1 MQEIGELMM
10 ITNLYISHVL
20 RYKSAT
26 QNHIHVTHFP
36 FDKSITSHESA
47 ITEGGPQQQQ

>member
-20 RYKSAT
+20 QYKSAT
-26 QNHIHVTHFP
+26 HYNIHATHFP
-36 FDKSITSHESA
+36 FDKSIASQDSA
-47 ITEGGPQQQQ
+47 ITEGGPQQQ